1 MKIATQ
7 VLQDLQDNA
16 SEDIDALCNLYAD
29 TRGCDMMTVQQRAR
43 IVMRCDDAKAGD
55 RYATWTF
62 FVRTGIPASRIRT
75 RA

>member
-16 SEDIDALCNLYAD
+16 SEDIDNLCNLYAD
-29 TRGCDMMTVQQRAR
+29 TRGCDMMSVQQRAR
-43 IVMRCDDAKAGD
+43 IVLRCATAKGQD
-55 RYATWTF
+55 RYATWSF
-62 FVRTGIPASRIRT
+62 LVRTGIPATRIRT

>member
-7 VLQDLQDNA
+7 VLQDIQNNA
-16 SEDIDALCNLYAD
+16 SEDIDNLCNLYAD
-29 TRGCDMMTVQQRAR
+29 TRGCDTMSLAQRAR

-55 RYATWTF
+55 RYATWTY